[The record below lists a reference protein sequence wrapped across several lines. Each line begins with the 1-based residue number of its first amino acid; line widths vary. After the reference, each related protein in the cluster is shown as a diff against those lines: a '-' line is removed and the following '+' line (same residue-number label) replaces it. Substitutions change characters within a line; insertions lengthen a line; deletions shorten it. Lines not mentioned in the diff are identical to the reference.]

1 MLGRNGGS
9 EVPLCLAWSI
19 KFLAASG
26 NDLDEARPN
35 PRGSVRLL
43 AEVRSA
49 EVSLGGRVR

>member
-1 MLGRNGGS
+1 M
-9 EVPLCLAWSI
+9 PLCLAWSI